1 MAIFC
6 VVFHTME
13 RGFELSVE
21 VASRVL
27 QMAGGEGFTFNFMFG
42 KTLRSSSQAVYLDC
56 RKSCGVAAVV
66 EYQQAAES
74 MQWSL
79 AEGSRFPFPSVLE
92 GGKKGELALTP
103 AQMTPISRPICG
115 RRVWRISGT
124 RYTPFEWEEKLVIT
138 WMVRPWVF

>member
-56 RKSCGVAAVV
+56 RKICGVAAVV

-74 MQWSL
+74 
-79 AEGSRFPFPSVLE
+79 
-92 GGKKGELALTP
+92 
-103 AQMTPISRPICG
+103 I
-115 RRVWRISGT
+115 
-124 RYTPFEWEEKLVIT
+124 
-138 WMVRPWVF
+138 